1 MLAKL
6 WLPQPQKESL
16 DRDYGLADIQI
27 GRPLALWWQHKIL
40 SAPQIVGKG
49 FQDPDK
55 KVRGQAMFALGELAA
70 HCQPEMSKHAGEA
83 LPHVFAAM
91 AEDDATLQEQA
102 CYALDSFCENLGEL
116 CPLANV

>member
-1 MLAKL
+1 M
-6 WLPQPQKESL
+6 
-16 DRDYGLADIQI
+16 QI
-27 GRPLALWWQHKIL
+27 I
-40 SAPQIVGKG
+40 GKG

-70 HCQPEMSKHAGEA
+70 HCQPEMSKHASEA

-102 CYALDSFCENLGEL
+102 CYALDSFCENLGEAFRL
-116 CPLANV
+116 TTKLPSLTTRMPMQSWQRHCWHAH

>member
-1 MLAKL
+1 
-6 WLPQPQKESL
+6 
-16 DRDYGLADIQI
+16 
-27 GRPLALWWQHKIL
+27 
-40 SAPQIVGKG
+40 
-49 FQDPDK
+49 
-55 KVRGQAMFALGELAA
+55 MFALGELAA

-116 CPLANV
+116 CVHLLMSEPVLFSTDTAYGTALQEKIFCPWEPHASLACPWISSAAGLHMHRITPCLH

>member
-1 MLAKL
+1 MANSQLVCPCYHCDCNTEL
-6 WLPQPQKESL
+6 CLL
-16 DRDYGLADIQI
+16 L
-27 GRPLALWWQHKIL
+27 
-40 SAPQIVGKG
+40 QIVGKG

-116 CPLANV
+116 SQLA

>member
-1 MLAKL
+1 MHLL
-6 WLPQPQKESL
+6 
-16 DRDYGLADIQI
+16 
-27 GRPLALWWQHKIL
+27 
-40 SAPQIVGKG
+40 QIVGKG

-102 CYALDSFCENLGEL
+102 CYALDSFCENLGGVPTCHGLRVSTCHDEQCL
-116 CPLANV
+116 CGIGLAGSC

>member
-1 MLAKL
+1 MLL
-6 WLPQPQKESL
+6 L
-16 DRDYGLADIQI
+16 
-27 GRPLALWWQHKIL
+27 
-40 SAPQIVGKG
+40 QIVGKG

-70 HCQPEMSKHAGEA
+70 HCQPEMSKHASEA

-102 CYALDSFCENLGEL
+102 CYALDSFCENLGGVFKS
-116 CPLANV
+116 AST

>member
-1 MLAKL
+1 MK
-6 WLPQPQKESL
+6 W
-16 DRDYGLADIQI
+16 GL
-27 GRPLALWWQHKIL
+27 LLL
-40 SAPQIVGKG
+40 QIVGKG
-49 FQDPDK
+49 FQDLDK

-102 CYALDSFCENLGEL
+102 CYALDSFCENLGG
-116 CPLANV
+116 CPACPHLFLYQHCPHGRAFAGSSVAYAG

>member
-1 MLAKL
+1 MTYRHCG
-6 WLPQPQKESL
+6 SYR
-16 DRDYGLADIQI
+16 DRT
-27 GRPLALWWQHKIL
+27 PLL
-40 SAPQIVGKG
+40 QIVGKG

-70 HCQPEMSKHAGEA
+70 HCQPEMSKHASEA

-102 CYALDSFCENLGEL
+102 CYALDSFCENLGGL
-116 CPLANV
+116 PHFKFPILSFCPCASCGVLVYALS